1 MQSFLPILPSEYGA
15 LDRTKYSG
23 MRNTHYLASL
33 KYTGQ
38 DGVEKCASPAAEYI
52 ATISYDHDLLRKGK
66 WFIGDMQH
74 IFSLVAPLKY
84 PTTNDRNADKTN
96 AALNAI
102 GTSPFRNDYGVLS
115 CLRYDKVS
123 PWIAYGNYGIA
134 NTYGGFSN
142 VNACV
147 PLVLLPRQRNSN
159 D

>member
-15 LDRTKYSG
+15 LDRNKYSE
-23 MRNTHYLASL
+23 MRITYYLASL

-38 DGVEKCASPAAEYI
+38 DGVEKCASPAADYVANI
-52 ATISYDHDLLRKGK
+52 AYDHELLAKGK
-66 WFIGDMQH
+66 WFIGDIQRL
-74 IFSLVAPLKY
+74 FSLVAPLKY

-102 GTSPFRNDYGVLS
+102 GASPFRNDYPVES
-115 CLRYDKVS
+115 CIRYDNVS

-134 NTYGGFSN
+134 NTYGGFA
-142 VNACV
+142 NASLCV